1 MSEIEIFY
9 NTTLPVGDDIKGG
22 QPCSIIHFNPKTY
35 EVTGEEHY
43 NLENVKVPDHAIE
56 SLARAFLP
64 AIQDFYASEEGQK
77 VKERLD
83 RERAEK
89 EALKKIEK
97 HDKRRAAYHDYYC
110 KTKWG
115 KASSYDICVNSSLLG
130 IDGTVDFLY
139 DLVQKYMKK

>member
-9 NTTLPVGDDIKGG
+9 NTTLPVGDDIRSGR
-22 QPCSIIHFNPKTY
+22 PCSIIHFNPKTY

-43 NLENVKVPDHAIE
+43 ILENVKVPDHAIE

-89 EALKKIEK
+89 ETQKKK
-97 HDKRRAAYHDYYC
+97 
-110 KTKWG
+110 
-115 KASSYDICVNSSLLG
+115 
-130 IDGTVDFLY
+130 
-139 DLVQKYMKK
+139 

>member
-9 NTTLPVGDDIKGG
+9 NTTLPVGDDIKSGR
-22 QPCSIIHFNPKTY
+22 PCSIIHFNPKTY

-43 NLENVKVPDHAIE
+43 NIENVKVPDHVIE

-89 EALKKIEK
+89 ENQKKK
-97 HDKRRAAYHDYYC
+97 
-110 KTKWG
+110 
-115 KASSYDICVNSSLLG
+115 
-130 IDGTVDFLY
+130 
-139 DLVQKYMKK
+139 

>member
-9 NTTLPVGDDIKGG
+9 NTTLPVGDDIKSGR
-22 QPCSIIHFNPKTY
+22 PCSIIHFNPKTY

-43 NLENVKVPDHAIE
+43 NLENVKVPVHAIE

-64 AIQDFYASEEGQK
+64 AIQDFYASEEGQR

-89 EALKKIEK
+89 EAQKKK
-97 HDKRRAAYHDYYC
+97 
-110 KTKWG
+110 
-115 KASSYDICVNSSLLG
+115 
-130 IDGTVDFLY
+130 
-139 DLVQKYMKK
+139 

>member
-1 MSEIEIFY
+1 MSEIEVFY
-9 NTTLPVGDDIKGG
+9 NTTLPVGDDIKSGR
-22 QPCSIIHFNPKTY
+22 PCSIIHFNPKTY

-43 NLENVKVPDHAIE
+43 NLENVKFPVHAIE

-89 EALKKIEK
+89 EALKKK
-97 HDKRRAAYHDYYC
+97 
-110 KTKWG
+110 
-115 KASSYDICVNSSLLG
+115 
-130 IDGTVDFLY
+130 
-139 DLVQKYMKK
+139 

>member
-9 NTTLPVGDDIKGG
+9 NTTLPVGDDIKSGR
-22 QPCSIIHFNPKTY
+22 PCSIIHFNPKTY

-43 NLENVKVPDHAIE
+43 NLENVKVLDHAIE

-89 EALKKIEK
+89 EVQRKK
-97 HDKRRAAYHDYYC
+97 
-110 KTKWG
+110 
-115 KASSYDICVNSSLLG
+115 
-130 IDGTVDFLY
+130 
-139 DLVQKYMKK
+139 

>member
-9 NTTLPVGDDIKGG
+9 NTTMPVGDDIKSGR
-22 QPCSIIHFNPKTY
+22 PCSIIHFNPKTY
-35 EVTGEEHY
+35 EVTGEEHH

-83 RERAEK
+83 RERFEK
-89 EALKKIEK
+89 EAQKKK
-97 HDKRRAAYHDYYC
+97 
-110 KTKWG
+110 
-115 KASSYDICVNSSLLG
+115 
-130 IDGTVDFLY
+130 
-139 DLVQKYMKK
+139 

>member
-9 NTTLPVGDDIKGG
+9 NTILPVGDDIKSG

-64 AIQDFYASEEGQK
+64 AIQDFYASEEGQR

-89 EALKKIEK
+89 EALKKK
-97 HDKRRAAYHDYYC
+97 
-110 KTKWG
+110 
-115 KASSYDICVNSSLLG
+115 
-130 IDGTVDFLY
+130 
-139 DLVQKYMKK
+139 